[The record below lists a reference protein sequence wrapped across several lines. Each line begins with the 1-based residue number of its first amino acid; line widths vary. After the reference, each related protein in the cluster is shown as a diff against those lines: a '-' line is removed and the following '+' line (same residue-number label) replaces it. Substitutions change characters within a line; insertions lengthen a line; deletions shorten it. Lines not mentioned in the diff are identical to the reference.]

1 MALSLAVFMSAV
13 ATGCGK
19 NDIDTDI
26 TQSEVIET
34 MATIESSE
42 VEETPSVVAE
52 YEVTDL
58 QVPYVVMINTD
69 TFLMDNP
76 NTAGKLV
83 DLAKE
88 NIVTVTGDVTFGG
101 IATEFYY
108 VDYQNGENI
117 VSGFVDGKYIDFNSK
132 VEDSMMGYTEVEG
145 GDGIEETTEIEET
158 ETPTVAEMST
168 KSTEVLFDAPIAMYT
183 TQNCNV
189 RSRADKESDLIITLA
204 KDVEIYCWGTDGDWS
219 IVDCQG
225 IKAYIH
231 STLLT
236 ETKPAPAQTTKPA
249 EQSKPSQTQ
258 TPSQTTQQKPA
269 ETKPQTPSTTPTQNA
284 DGTITVYNA
293 QEGRTLVLTLK
304 NPELGVYRDQF
315 LVPRNASGQPVDPYT
330 GELYI
335 QPEAVDIDL
344 SGGLATGSGATAH

>member
-1 MALSLAVFMSAV
+1 MKKKYISILLTIFIIGIA
-13 ATGCGK
+13 GCANK
-19 NDIDTDI
+19 EPVETISTIDEVVEVGS
-26 TQSEVIET
+26 SEIIESTEIESSVIEEST
-34 MATIESSE
+34 EIESSE
-42 VEETPSVVAE
+42 VIESTEMTSEVEITTEET
-52 YEVTDL
+52 T
-58 QVPYVVMINTD
+58 
-69 TFLMDNP
+69 
-76 NTAGKLV
+76 
-83 DLAKE
+83 
-88 NIVTVTGDVTFGG
+88 TV
-101 IATEFYY
+101 
-108 VDYQNGENI
+108 
-117 VSGFVDGKYIDFNSK
+117 
-132 VEDSMMGYTEVEG
+132 
-145 GDGIEETTEIEET
+145 EETTEIEET
-158 ETPTVAEMST
+158 ETPTVAEIST
-168 KSTEVLFDAPIAMYT
+168 KSTEVLFDTPIAMYT

-236 ETKPAPAQTTKPA
+236 ETKPAPQKTETQPQT
-249 EQSKPSQTQ
+249 QKPSQTQ
-258 TPSQTTQQKPA
+258 PPAQTTQQKPV

-293 QEGRTLVLTLK
+293 EEGRTLVLTLK

-335 QPEAVDIDL
+335 KPQMAESHLHEDL
-344 SGGLATGSGATAH
+344 SRGSGAVAH